1 MKILTIHNKHLISG
15 GEEQSHAS
23 EVNLLL
29 NKGHIVHEF
38 IVDNKN
44 IEKMGK
50 LRTGFRAIWSMESH
64 DHVELLVKNN
74 NYDLVL
80 IQNFFP
86 LLSPSIFYP
95 IKKYNI
101 PNIFFVRNYRL
112 SCLNGLFLRQN
123 RVCEDCLG
131 KAIPWP
137 GVLHKCYQ
145 SSALGSLSVATML
158 ITHRLLNTWNRKVDG
173 FVTLTNFTKNKLIE
187 AGFSETQIF
196 VRPNFLE
203 RDPDVGIEKRDGFL
217 FVGRLSEEKG
227 IDTLLNCWRTLWA
240 QKLTIMGNGP
250 LFDQVKDVEKSS
262 TNITVL
268 GPCSQDQVFAYL
280 KSSVALIMPSTFYET
295 FGRTIIEAFAT
306 GTPVIAA
313 NHGAMAE
320 IIQDGKTGLLF
331 TAGDWSDLA
340 IKVRWASEHHPEMAE
355 MGNNSRAEFEA
366 KYTADKAYD
375 SLMDI
380 YEQITK

>member
-15 GEEQSHAS
+15 GEEQSHTS

-29 NKGHIVHEF
+29 NKGNIVHEF
-38 IVDNKN
+38 IIDNKN
-44 IEKMGK
+44 IEKLGK
-50 LRTGFRAIWSMESH
+50 LRTGFRAIWSIESH
-64 DHVELLVKNN
+64 DHVEFLVKNN

-86 LLSPSIFYP
+86 LLSPSVFYP
-95 IKKYNI
+95 AKKYNI

-145 SSALGSLSVATML
+145 SSTLGSLSVATML
-158 ITHRLLNTWNRKVDG
+158 ITHRLLNTWNQKVDCY
-173 FVTLTNFTKNKLIE
+173 VTLTNFTKNKLIE
-187 AGFSETQIF
+187 AGFSETQIY
-196 VRPNFLE
+196 VRPNFLD
-203 RDPDVGIEKRDGFL
+203 RDPEVGKERRDGFL

-227 IDTLLNCWRTLWA
+227 IDTLLDCWKTLNS
-240 QKLTIMGNGP
+240 QRLIIIGNGP
-250 LFDQVKDVEKSS
+250 KYDQVMDAENSS
-262 TNITVL
+262 TSITVL
-268 GPCSQDQVFAYL
+268 GPLSQEQVFGNL
-280 KSSVALIMPSTFYET
+280 KKSVALIMPSTFYET

-306 GTPVIAA
+306 GTPVIAS

-340 IKVRWASEHHPEMAE
+340 IKVRWASEHPAEMAE
-355 MGNNSRAEFEA
+355 MGKNARAEFEA
-366 KYTADKAYD
+366 RYTADKAYD

>member
-23 EVNLLL
+23 EMNLLA

-38 IVDNKN
+38 VIDNKQ
-44 IEKMGK
+44 IKRLGK
-50 LRTGFRAIWSMESH
+50 FRAGLQAIWSTESYN
-64 DHVELLVKNN
+64 HVESLVKNN
-74 NYDLVL
+74 KYDLIL

-95 IKKYNI
+95 LKKYKV

-112 SCLNGLFLRQN
+112 SCLNGLFLRNN

-131 KAIPWP
+131 KIFPWP
-137 GVLHKCYQ
+137 GVLHRCYQ
-145 SSALGSLSVATML
+145 SSTPGSMSVATML
-158 ITHRLLNTWNRKVDG
+158 VVHNLLNTWNRTVDA
-173 FVTLTNFTKNKLIE
+173 FITLTNFSKSKLIKSGIPE
-187 AGFSETQIF
+187 AKVF
-196 VRPNFLE
+196 VRPNFLDH
-203 RDPDVGIEKRDGFL
+203 DPNMGLGSRDGFL

-227 IDTLLNCWRTLWA
+227 IDTLLNCWENLSSL
-240 QKLTIMGNGP
+240 KLTIIGNGP
-250 LFDQVKDVEKSS
+250 KYDQVMQISNFSLKIKA
-262 TNITVL
+262 L
-268 GPCSQDQVFAYL
+268 GRRSQEQIFDHL
-280 KSSVALIMPSTFYET
+280 KSSIALIMPSTFYET

-306 GTPVIAA
+306 GTPVIAS

-331 TAGDWSDLA
+331 TPGDSADLA
-340 IKVRWASEHHPEMAE
+340 VKVRWASEHPAEMAE
-355 MGNNSRAEFEA
+355 MGNNARAEFEA